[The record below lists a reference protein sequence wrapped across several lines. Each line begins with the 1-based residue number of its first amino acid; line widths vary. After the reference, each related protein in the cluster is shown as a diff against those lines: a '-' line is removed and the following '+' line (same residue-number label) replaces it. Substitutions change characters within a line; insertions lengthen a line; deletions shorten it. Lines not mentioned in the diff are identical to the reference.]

1 VLVSSSSLLSAALA
15 VAALATA
22 AAPPAV
28 AKVGLK
34 KVGSFDQPVWVTAPP
49 GDTHRLFVVEKTGRI
64 RVVKNGR
71 KLARPFLSLRG
82 QVATGSEQ
90 GLLSLAFSPDYT
102 KTGRFY
108 IDFTDRQGNSHVTA
122 YRRSR
127 GNPDVAS
134 PNTARRV
141 LYQRQPEENHNGGLL
156 VFGPDRHL
164 YIGFGD
170 GGGGGDEHGLHG
182 NAQNLGI
189 WLGKILRID
198 PVKKGRRAYTVPAS
212 NPFVHRAGARPEIY
226 DFGLR
231 NPWRFSFDRLTN
243 DMTIGDVGQDTYEE
257 IDFARRGH
265 TAGIN
270 YGWRVFEAFSRFNA
284 SEAAPGARRPVLAYK
299 HGPRCSITGGYVV
312 RDRSLGSLYG
322 SYVYGDFC
330 DGVLRAA
337 TLHPGGVSGRRLL
350 GLTVPGL
357 TSFGQDPR
365 GRVYALSITG
375 PVYRLVSR

>member
-1 VLVSSSSLLSAALA
+1 MTLSA
-15 VAALATA
+15 VITA
-22 AAPPAV
+22 AAAVSVLAAVPAPV
-28 AKVGLK
+28 AAKLGLTRVGT
-34 KVGSFDQPVWVTAPP
+34 FEQPVWLTAPP

-64 RVVKNGR
+64 MILKNGR

-82 QVATGSEQ
+82 RVTTGSEQ
-90 GLLSLAFSPDYT
+90 GLLSMAFSPDYA

-108 IDFTDRQGNSHVTA
+108 VDFTDRHGNSHVTA

-127 GNPDVAS
+127 ANGDVAS
-134 PNTARRV
+134 AKTARRV
-141 LYQRQPEENHNGGLL
+141 LFQRQPEANHNGGLL
-156 VFGPDRHL
+156 QFGPDGHL

-170 GGGGGDEHGLHG
+170 GGGGGDEHGVHG
-182 NAQNLGI
+182 NAQNLGT

-198 PVKKGRRAYTVPAS
+198 PVKQGRRAYTVPAS
-212 NPFVHRAGARPEIY
+212 NPFVHRRGARPEIY
-226 DFGLR
+226 DYGLR
-231 NPWRFSFDRLTN
+231 NPWRFSFDRLTG

-257 IDFARRGH
+257 VDFARRGH

-284 SEAAPGARRPVLAYK
+284 SEHAPNARKPVLAYK

-312 RDRSLGSLYG
+312 RDRALGSLYG
-322 SYVYGDFC
+322 SYIYGDYC

-337 TLHPGGVSGRRLL
+337 TLHPGGASHRRLL
-350 GLTVPGL
+350 GLKVDGL
-357 TSFGQDPR
+357 SSFAQDPR
-365 GRVYALSITG
+365 GRIYALSLAG

>member
-1 VLVSSSSLLSAALA
+1 VVEQHSSY
-15 VAALATA
+15 
-22 AAPPAV
+22 
-28 AKVGLK
+28 
-34 KVGSFDQPVWVTAPP
+34 
-49 GDTHRLFVVEKTGRI
+49 FVVEKTGGI

-82 QVATGSEQ
+82 RVTTGAEQ
-90 GLLSLAFSPDYT
+90 GLLSLAFSPDYA

-134 PNTARRV
+134 PKTARRV
-141 LYQRQPEENHNGGLL
+141 LFQRQPEENHNGGLL
-156 VFGPDRHL
+156 LFGPDRHL

-182 NAQNLGI
+182 NAQNLGT

-198 PVKKGRRAYTVPAS
+198 PAKKGRRTYTVPAS

-226 DFGLR
+226 DYGLR
-231 NPWRFSFDRLTN
+231 NPWRFSFDRLRR

-257 IDFARRGH
+257 VDFARRGH

-270 YGWRVFEAFSRFNA
+270 YGWRVFEAFSRFDA
-284 SEAAPGARRPVLAYK
+284 SEGAPGARRPVLAYK

-337 TLHPGGVSGRRLL
+337 TLHTGSVSRRRLL

-375 PVYRLVSR
+375 PVYRLVAR